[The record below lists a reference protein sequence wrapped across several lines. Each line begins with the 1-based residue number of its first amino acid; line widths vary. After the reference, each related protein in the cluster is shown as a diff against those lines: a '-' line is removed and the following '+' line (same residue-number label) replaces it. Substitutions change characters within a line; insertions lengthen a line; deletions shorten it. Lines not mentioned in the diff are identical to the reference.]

1 MRTKSPNKGIPFL
14 PNNWYQRIYMI
25 PYLHL
30 IQRRKMFYFFRQ
42 TLIPKSSESSSA
54 LDCLKVFPAFV
65 TKTTGRRNFPD
76 SSVNSRK
83 ASFAEGRIRFPRLMT
98 PSMSNKNPKSCPLFD
113 CKVLKE
119 IHLYVNIPEQ
129 YTWIYMDDLGYRFSC
144 CKFTPCALTG
154 KIVH

>member
-1 MRTKSPNKGIPFL
+1 
-14 PNNWYQRIYMI
+14 MI
-25 PYLHL
+25 L
-30 IQRRKMFYFFRQ
+30 FFTQ

-76 SSVNSRK
+76 SSVNRRK

-113 CKVLKE
+113 CKIGKKNNFYMLIYCQNNTFGYLSWIWMVS
-119 IHLYVNIPEQ
+119 IIDSVAVNSQ
-129 YTWIYMDDLGYRFSC
+129 HV
-144 CKFTPCALTG
+144 CALTG
-154 KIVH
+154 TIIH

>member
-1 MRTKSPNKGIPFL
+1 
-14 PNNWYQRIYMI
+14 MI
-25 PYLHL
+25 L
-30 IQRRKMFYFFRQ
+30 IFRQ

-76 SSVNSRK
+76 SSVNRRK

-113 CKVLKE
+113 CKIGKKFHFYML
-119 IHLYVNIPEQ
+119 IIILSEQ
-129 YTWIYMDDLGYRFSC
+129 YIWIFIMDMDGQYYRFSC
-144 CKFTPCALTG
+144 CKFTTCMCLNRDNNTLILFYTCKYPHL
-154 KIVH
+154 IHSILDY

>member
-14 PNNWYQRIYMI
+14 HNNWYKRIYMI
-25 PYLHL
+25 PYVHR
-30 IQRRKMFYFFRQ
+30 IQRRKMLNKHDSFLFFRQ

-119 IHLYVNIPEQ
+119 IHLYLN
-129 YTWIYMDDLGYRFSC
+129 TS
-144 CKFTPCALTG
+144 
-154 KIVH
+154 

>member
-1 MRTKSPNKGIPFL
+1 
-14 PNNWYQRIYMI
+14 MI
-25 PYLHL
+25 LF
-30 IQRRKMFYFFRQ
+30 ITQ

-76 SSVNSRK
+76 SSVNRRK

-113 CKVLKE
+113 CKIGKKNHFYMLIYCQNNTFGYLSWIWMVS
-119 IHLYVNIPEQ
+119 IIDSVAVNSQ
-129 YTWIYMDDLGYRFSC
+129 HVR
-144 CKFTPCALTG
+144 ALTG
-154 KIVH
+154 TIIH